1 MARVTRSTKITI
13 SEDETSQ
20 SIPQNQLIPSA
31 EARAPLE
38 EISNTTEEIVSH
50 EDAQIADEEKLLKAA
65 FKSAIGIKKKNKRTK
80 NKRNVN
86 QEQSH
91 DDEVIPDDQPAS
103 LSPAAAATRQLLRS
117 DSGPIAQIRDELQA
131 THLGGSEQDSM
142 AVDTPN
148 STTTFTGRLTRSQMK
163 GVQPGQYNYNSY
175 ANYGTFAPA
184 VPSAPHF
191 HYGRFKYHTGYVS
204 QGKSIPPALGW
215 PVPRWLPYGY
225 GDPISQYTNTDYR
238 VVGQEQAYSYS
249 GPKVSEYVDGDGDVA
264 MGGATRGSALHIDD
278 IDKCAG
284 DQTPEPKSSHDDS
297 FVELIVGRS
306 PAKPV
311 SRRYSVEELVAL
323 RSSAKTS
330 PRIEDSVD
338 ELDKFEETIIR
349 SPAKPVSR
357 IEDSV
362 EELDLLEDIM
372 EALTEAARAQEL
384 ASPVKSRKATPAIL
398 KASRQPTASLAS
410 RSTPAKAKTIGVR
423 EGKALMNEMMAKKAA
438 SGTSTVRSKQVAAKK
453 SILPPTSTRS
463 ASAEPKPAATIS
475 KRPAAKRP
483 VSLMPPK
490 EPIKSTKLPTRSTF
504 ELPGEAI
511 SRKLKEQ
518 REARIA
524 QRQSSVS
531 SDTTPPI
538 VAAKAM
544 APKVKSTK
552 APTRPT
558 FELPGEAL
566 SRKKREAHE
575 ARLKA
580 QEEEEKKRR
589 EFKAKPLRKSIAPSM
604 QPRQTTASLAR
615 RSIINPIDSGDAD
628 EALVVSK
635 RRSVIGAHRPSLA
648 AQNLANTSA
657 PRTRVGAQGGGSM
670 TALARSDSSQRSLSG
685 GPAQAPKLS
694 GRELYK
700 RDARALEGV
709 ERERKEKEAA
719 AKKAREEA
727 AEKGRQAS
735 REWAAKQRR
744 KMMEGKIAD
753 EGLSAGYGP
762 GGQLGLRG

>member
-13 SEDETSQ
+13 SEDATSQ
-20 SIPQNQLIPSA
+20 PIPQNQHVPSA
-31 EARAPLE
+31 EARAPLQ
-38 EISNTTEEIVSH
+38 EISNTTEEIVSL

-80 NKRNVN
+80 NKRNVD
-86 QEQSH
+86 QEQNH
-91 DDEVIPDDQPAS
+91 NDEVITDDQPAS
-103 LSPAAAATRQLLRS
+103 LSPAAAATRELLRS

-131 THLGGSEQDSM
+131 THLGGPEQDSM

-148 STTTFTGRLTRSQMK
+148 PTTPFTGRLTRSQMK
-163 GVQPGQYNYNSY
+163 GVQP
-175 ANYGTFAPA
+175 
-184 VPSAPHF
+184 
-191 HYGRFKYHTGYVS
+191 
-204 QGKSIPPALGW
+204 
-215 PVPRWLPYGY
+215 
-225 GDPISQYTNTDYR
+225 
-238 VVGQEQAYSYS
+238 VGQEQTYSYS
-249 GPKVSEYVDGDGDVA
+249 GPQVSDNVDKDGDIA
-264 MGGATRGSALHIDD
+264 MGNAARGSALHIEN
-278 IDKCAG
+278 IEECAR

-311 SRRYSVEELVAL
+311 SRRYSVEEMVAL
-323 RSSAKTS
+323 RSSAKPS

-338 ELDKFEETIIR
+338 ELDKFEETLVR

-398 KASRQPTASLAS
+398 KASRQPTASPAL

-438 SGTSTVRSKQVAAKK
+438 SGTSTVRSKQVATKK

-463 ASAEPKPAATIS
+463 ASAEPKPAAAVT

-490 EPIKSTKLPTRSTF
+490 EPIKSTKPPTRSTF

-558 FELPGEAL
+558 FELPGEAV

-604 QPRQTTASLAR
+604 QPRQTAASLAR
-615 RSIINPIDSGDAD
+615 RSILNPVDSEDAA
-628 EALVVSK
+628 EGLVVSK
-635 RRSVIGAHRPSLA
+635 RRSVIGAPRQSLA
-648 AQNLANTSA
+648 AHNLANTSA
-657 PRTRVGAQGGGSM
+657 PRTRVGVQGGGRM
-670 TALARSDSSQRSLSG
+670 AASDSSQRSMSG

-700 RDARALEGV
+700 RDARALEGA

-727 AEKGRQAS
+727 ADKGRQAS

-753 EGLSAGYGP
+753 EGLSPGYGP

>member
-1 MARVTRSTKITI
+1 MYSQVSITAIHTLIMARLRRRS
-13 SEDETSQ
+13 
-20 SIPQNQLIPSA
+20 
-31 EARAPLE
+31 
-38 EISNTTEEIVSH
+38 
-50 EDAQIADEEKLLKAA
+50 
-65 FKSAIGIKKKNKRTK
+65 
-80 NKRNVN
+80 
-86 QEQSH
+86 
-91 DDEVIPDDQPAS
+91 
-103 LSPAAAATRQLLRS
+103 
-117 DSGPIAQIRDELQA
+117 
-131 THLGGSEQDSM
+131 
-142 AVDTPN
+142 PN
-148 STTTFTGRLTRSQMK
+148 
-163 GVQPGQYNYNSY
+163 
-175 ANYGTFAPA
+175 
-184 VPSAPHF
+184 APHF
-191 HYGRFKYHTGYVS
+191 HYGRSKYHTGYVS
-204 QGKSIPPALGW
+204 QGRLIPPSLGW
-215 PVPRWLPYGY
+215 PASHWLSYRY
-225 GDPISQYTNTDYR
+225 GDSISQYADTDYR
-238 VVGQEQAYSYS
+238 VVGQEQTYSYS
-249 GPKVSEYVDGDGDVA
+249 GPGLYDHIDKDGDIA
-264 MGGATRGSALHIDD
+264 MGNDARGSALHIEN
-278 IDKCAG
+278 IEECAR

-297 FVELIVGRS
+297 FVEHIVGRS

-311 SRRYSVEELVAL
+311 SRRYSVEEMVAL
-323 RSSAKTS
+323 RSSAKPS

-338 ELDKFEETIIR
+338 ELDKFEETLIR

-384 ASPVKSRKATPAIL
+384 ASPVKARKATPAIQ
-398 KASRQPTASLAS
+398 KASRQPTESPVS
-410 RSTPAKAKTIGVR
+410 RPTPVKAKTIGVK

-438 SGTSTVRSKQVAAKK
+438 SGTSTVRSKQVAVKK
-453 SILPPTSTRS
+453 SVLPPTSARS
-463 ASAEPKPAATIS
+463 ASAEPKPVTAAT
-475 KRPAAKRP
+475 KRPAGKRP
-483 VSLMPPK
+483 ISLMPPR
-490 EPIKSTKLPTRSTF
+490 EPIKSTKPPTRSTF

-589 EFKAKPLRKSIAPSM
+589 EFKAKPVRKSINPSM
-604 QPRQTTASLAR
+604 QPRQTTTSLAR
-615 RSIINPIDSGDAD
+615 RSIINPIDSEGTG
-628 EALVVSK
+628 EGLMVSK
-635 RRSVIGAHRPSLA
+635 RRSVIGAPRSSLTA
-648 AQNLANTSA
+648 HNLANTSA
-657 PRTRVGAQGGGSM
+657 TRTRVAAQGSGNT
-670 TALARSDSSQRSLSG
+670 TAMSDGSQRSSS
-685 GPAQAPKLS
+685 AQAPKLS
-694 GRELYK
+694 GRDIYK
-700 RDARALEGV
+700 RDARALEGA

-744 KMMEGKIAD
+744 KMLEGKIPD

-762 GGQLGLRG
+762 GGQLGLKA

>member
-1 MARVTRSTKITI
+1 MTRVTRSTKITI

-20 SIPQNQLIPSA
+20 SIPQNQHIPSA
-31 EARAPLE
+31 EARAPLQ
-38 EISNTTEEIVSH
+38 EISNTTEEIVSL

-80 NKRNVN
+80 NKRNIN

-91 DDEVIPDDQPAS
+91 EDEVIPDDQPAS

-131 THLGGSEQDSM
+131 THLGGPEQDPM
-142 AVDTPN
+142 AIDTPN
-148 STTTFTGRLTRSQMK
+148 PSTTFTGRLTRSQMK
-163 GVQPGQYNYNSY
+163 GVQP
-175 ANYGTFAPA
+175 
-184 VPSAPHF
+184 
-191 HYGRFKYHTGYVS
+191 
-204 QGKSIPPALGW
+204 
-215 PVPRWLPYGY
+215 
-225 GDPISQYTNTDYR
+225 
-238 VVGQEQAYSYS
+238 VGQQQAYPYS
-249 GPKVSEYVDGDGDVA
+249 GPIISDYVDKDGDIE
-264 MGGATRGSALHIDD
+264 MGNDARGSALHIEN
-278 IDKCAG
+278 IEEHAR

-297 FVELIVGRS
+297 FVEHIVGRS

-311 SRRYSVEELVAL
+311 ARRYSAEEMVAL
-323 RSSAKTS
+323 RSSAKPS
-330 PRIEDSVD
+330 ARIEDSVD
-338 ELDKFEETIIR
+338 ELDKFEETLVR

-357 IEDSV
+357 IEDTV

-384 ASPVKSRKATPAIL
+384 ASPVKSRKATPAIQ
-398 KASRQPTASLAS
+398 KASRQPIESPALK
-410 RSTPAKAKTIGVR
+410 STPAKAKTIGVR
-423 EGKALMNEMMAKKAA
+423 EGKVLMNEMMAKKAA

-453 SILPPTSTRS
+453 SILPPTAPRS
-463 ASAEPKPAATIS
+463 PPTEPKPAESVS

-490 EPIKSTKLPTRSTF
+490 EPVKSTKPPTRSTF

-524 QRQSSVS
+524 LRQSSVS

-538 VAAKAM
+538 VTAKAM

-552 APTRPT
+552 APTKST

-575 ARLKA
+575 ARLKS

-604 QPRQTTASLAR
+604 QPRQTAASLAR
-615 RSIINPIDSGDAD
+615 RSILNPIDPEDA
-628 EALVVSK
+628 AGGLVVSK
-635 RRSVIGAHRPSLA
+635 RRSVIGAPRPSLT

-657 PRTRVGAQGGGSM
+657 PRTRVTAQGGGHA
-670 TALARSDSSQRSLSG
+670 TAMAMSDASQRSSSG
-685 GPAQAPKLS
+685 VPALAPKLS
-694 GRELYK
+694 GRDIYK
-700 RDARALEGV
+700 RDARALEGA

-735 REWAAKQRR
+735 REWAAKQRK

-753 EGLSAGYGP
+753 EGLSPGYGP

>member
-20 SIPQNQLIPSA
+20 SIPQTQHIPSA
-31 EARAPLE
+31 EARAPLQ
-38 EISNTTEEIVSH
+38 EISNTTEEIVSL
-50 EDAQIADEEKLLKAA
+50 EDAQIADEEKILKAA
-65 FKSAIGIKKKNKRTK
+65 FKTAIGIKKKNKRTK
-80 NKRNVN
+80 SKRNVD
-86 QEQSH
+86 QEQH
-91 DDEVIPDDQPAS
+91 RNDEVIPDDQPAS
-103 LSPAAAATRQLLRS
+103 LSPAAAATRALLRS

-131 THLGGSEQDSM
+131 THLGGSEQDPM
-142 AVDTPN
+142 AIDAPN
-148 STTTFTGRLTRSQMK
+148 PTTTFTGRLTRSQMK
-163 GVQPGQYNYNSY
+163 GVQP
-175 ANYGTFAPA
+175 
-184 VPSAPHF
+184 
-191 HYGRFKYHTGYVS
+191 
-204 QGKSIPPALGW
+204 
-215 PVPRWLPYGY
+215 
-225 GDPISQYTNTDYR
+225 
-238 VVGQEQAYSYS
+238 VGQEQAYSYS
-249 GPKVSEYVDGDGDVA
+249 GPKISEYIDGDGDVA
-264 MGGATRGSALHIDD
+264 MGGATRGSALHIED
-278 IDKCAG
+278 IDECAR
-284 DQTPEPKSSHDDS
+284 DITPEPKSSHDDS
-297 FVELIVGRS
+297 FVEHIVGRS

-311 SRRYSVEELVAL
+311 SRRLSVEEMVAL
-323 RSSAKTS
+323 HSSAKSS

-338 ELDKFEETIIR
+338 ELDRFEETIIR

-398 KASRQPTASLAS
+398 KSSRPPTLSPAL
-410 RSTPAKAKTIGVR
+410 RPTPVKAKTIGVR
-423 EGKALMNEMMAKKAA
+423 EGKALMNEMLAKKAA

-453 SILPPTSTRS
+453 SVLPPTSTRS
-463 ASAEPKPAATIS
+463 ASAEPKPAAPIT

-490 EPIKSTKLPTRSTF
+490 EPIKSTKAPTRSTF

-531 SDTTPPI
+531 SDSTPPI
-538 VAAKAM
+538 VSAKAM

-589 EFKAKPLRKSIAPSM
+589 EFKAKPVRRSIAPSM
-604 QPRQTTASLAR
+604 QPRQTAASLAR
-615 RSIINPIDSGDAD
+615 RSIMNPDDAG
-628 EALVVSK
+628 EGLVVSK
-635 RRSVIGAHRPSLA
+635 RRSVIGVPRPSLT
-648 AQNLANTSA
+648 AQNLANSSA
-657 PRTRVGAQGGGSM
+657 PRTRVTAQGGGHM
-670 TALARSDSSQRSLSG
+670 TATAMSDASQRSSSG
-685 GPAQAPKLS
+685 VPSLVPKLS
-694 GRELYK
+694 GRDIYK
-700 RDARALEGV
+700 RDARALEGA

-744 KMMEGKIAD
+744 KMMEGKIPD

-762 GGQLGLRG
+762 GGQLGLKG

>member
-31 EARAPLE
+31 EARAPLQ

-148 STTTFTGRLTRSQMK
+148 STTFTGRLTRSQMK

-191 HYGRFKYHTGYVS
+191 HYGRSKYHTGYVS

-215 PVPRWLPYGY
+215 PVSRWLPYGY

-238 VVGQEQAYSYS
+238 VVGQEQVYSYS

-264 MGGATRGSALHIDD
+264 MGGATRGSALHIED

-384 ASPVKSRKATPAIL
+384 ASPVKSRKATPAFL
-398 KASRQPTASLAS
+398 KASRQPTASPAS
-410 RSTPAKAKTIGVR
+410 RSTLAKAKTIGVR

-438 SGTSTVRSKQVAAKK
+438 SGTSTVRSKQVAPKK
-453 SILPPTSTRS
+453 SILPSTSARS

-490 EPIKSTKLPTRSTF
+490 EPIKSTKPPTRSTF

-552 APTRPT
+552 APTKPT

-604 QPRQTTASLAR
+604 QPRQTTTSLAR
-615 RSIINPIDSGDAD
+615 RSIINPIDSRDAD

-657 PRTRVGAQGGGSM
+657 PRTRVGAQGGGHM
-670 TALARSDSSQRSLSG
+670 AAMARSDSSQRSLSG

-700 RDARALEGV
+700 RDARALEGA

-744 KMMEGKIAD
+744 RMMEGKIAD

>member
-20 SIPQNQLIPSA
+20 SIPQNQHIPSA
-31 EARAPLE
+31 EARAPLQK
-38 EISNTTEEIVSH
+38 ITNTTEEIVSL

-65 FKSAIGIKKKNKRTK
+65 FKTAIGIKKKNKRAK
-80 NKRNVN
+80 NKRNVD

-91 DDEVIPDDQPAS
+91 DNEVIPDDQPAS
-103 LSPAAAATRQLLRS
+103 LSPATAATRELLRS

-131 THLGGSEQDSM
+131 TDLGGPEQDPM
-142 AVDTPN
+142 AVDAPN
-148 STTTFTGRLTRSQMK
+148 PTTTFTGRLTRSQMK

-175 ANYGTFAPA
+175 ANHGTFAPA

-191 HYGRFKYHTGYVS
+191 HYGHSKYHTGHVS
-204 QGKSIPPALGW
+204 PGKSIPPALGW
-215 PVPRWLPYGY
+215 PVPRWLPYRY
-225 GDPISQYTNTDYR
+225 GDPIFQYTNTDYR
-238 VVGQEQAYSYS
+238 VAGQEQAYSHS
-249 GPKVSEYVDGDGDVA
+249 GPKISDYVNGDGDVA
-264 MGGATRGSALHIDD
+264 MGGATRGSALHIED
-278 IDKCAG
+278 IDECAR

-297 FVELIVGRS
+297 FVKHILGRS

-311 SRRYSVEELVAL
+311 SRRLSVEEMVAIH
-323 RSSAKTS
+323 SSAKPS

-357 IEDSV
+357 IEDSL

-372 EALTEAARAQEL
+372 EALTEAAKAQEL

-398 KASRQPTASLAS
+398 KSTRQPTTSPAL
-410 RSTPAKAKTIGVR
+410 RPTPVKAKTIGVR

-438 SGTSTVRSKQVAAKK
+438 SGTSTVRSKQVAVKK
-453 SILPPTSTRS
+453 SVMPPTSARS
-463 ASAEPKPAATIS
+463 ASAEPKPAAPIT

-490 EPIKSTKLPTRSTF
+490 EPIKSTKPPTRSTF

-531 SDTTPPI
+531 SDSTPPI
-538 VAAKAM
+538 VSAKAM

-552 APTRPT
+552 APSRPT

-566 SRKKREAHE
+566 SRKKRETYE
-575 ARLKA
+575 ACLKLR
-580 QEEEEKKRR
+580 EEEEKKRR
-589 EFKAKPLRKSIAPSM
+589 EFKAKPVRKSIAPSM
-604 QPRQTTASLAR
+604 QPRQTAASLAR
-615 RSIINPIDSGDAD
+615 RSIMNPEDAG
-628 EALVVSK
+628 EGLVVSK
-635 RRSVIGAHRPSLA
+635 RRSVIGVSRPSLT

-657 PRTRVGAQGGGSM
+657 SRTRVTAHGGGHM
-670 TALARSDSSQRSLSG
+670 TTTAMSDSSQRSSSV
-685 GPAQAPKLS
+685 PALVQKLS
-694 GRELYK
+694 GRDIYK
-700 RDARALEGV
+700 RDARALEGA

-735 REWAAKQRR
+735 REWATKQRR
-744 KMMEGKIAD
+744 KMMEGKIPD

-762 GGQLGLRG
+762 GGQLGLKG

>member
-20 SIPQNQLIPSA
+20 SIPQNQHIPSA
-31 EARAPLE
+31 EARAPLQK
-38 EISNTTEEIVSH
+38 ITNTTEEIVSL

-65 FKSAIGIKKKNKRTK
+65 FKTAIGIKKKNKRAK
-80 NKRNVN
+80 NKRNVD

-91 DDEVIPDDQPAS
+91 DNEVIPDDQPAS
-103 LSPAAAATRQLLRS
+103 LSPATAATRELLRS

-131 THLGGSEQDSM
+131 TDLGGPEQDPM
-142 AVDTPN
+142 AVDAPN
-148 STTTFTGRLTRSQMK
+148 PTTTFTGRLTRSQMK
-163 GVQPGQYNYNSY
+163 GVQP
-175 ANYGTFAPA
+175 A
-184 VPSAPHF
+184 
-191 HYGRFKYHTGYVS
+191 
-204 QGKSIPPALGW
+204 
-215 PVPRWLPYGY
+215 
-225 GDPISQYTNTDYR
+225 
-238 VVGQEQAYSYS
+238 GQEQAYSHS
-249 GPKVSEYVDGDGDVA
+249 GPKISDYVNGDGDVA
-264 MGGATRGSALHIDD
+264 MGGATRGSALHIED
-278 IDKCAG
+278 IDECAR

-297 FVELIVGRS
+297 FVKHILGRS

-311 SRRYSVEELVAL
+311 SRRLSVEEMVAIH
-323 RSSAKTS
+323 SSAKPS

-357 IEDSV
+357 IEDSL

-372 EALTEAARAQEL
+372 EALTEAAKAQEL

-398 KASRQPTASLAS
+398 KSTRQPTTSPAL
-410 RSTPAKAKTIGVR
+410 RPTPVKAKTIGVR

-438 SGTSTVRSKQVAAKK
+438 SGTSTVRSKQVAVKK
-453 SILPPTSTRS
+453 SVMPPTSARS
-463 ASAEPKPAATIS
+463 ASAEPKPAAPIT

-490 EPIKSTKLPTRSTF
+490 EPIKSTKPPTRSTF

-531 SDTTPPI
+531 SDSTPPI
-538 VAAKAM
+538 VSAKAM

-552 APTRPT
+552 APSRPT

-566 SRKKREAHE
+566 SRKKRETYE
-575 ARLKA
+575 ACLKLR
-580 QEEEEKKRR
+580 EEEEKKRR
-589 EFKAKPLRKSIAPSM
+589 EFKAKPVRKSIAPSM
-604 QPRQTTASLAR
+604 QPRQTAASLAR
-615 RSIINPIDSGDAD
+615 RSIMNPEDAG
-628 EALVVSK
+628 EGLVVSK
-635 RRSVIGAHRPSLA
+635 RRSVIGVSRPSLT

-657 PRTRVGAQGGGSM
+657 SRTRVTAHGGGHM
-670 TALARSDSSQRSLSG
+670 TTTAMSDSSQRSSSV
-685 GPAQAPKLS
+685 PALVQKLS
-694 GRELYK
+694 GRDIYK
-700 RDARALEGV
+700 RDARALEGA

-735 REWAAKQRR
+735 REWATKQRR
-744 KMMEGKIAD
+744 KMMEGKIPD

-762 GGQLGLRG
+762 GGQLGLKG

>member
-20 SIPQNQLIPSA
+20 AIPQNQHVPSA
-31 EARAPLE
+31 EARAPLQ
-38 EISNTTEEIVSH
+38 EISNTTEEIVSL

-86 QEQSH
+86 QEQSN
-91 DDEVIPDDQPAS
+91 DNEVIPDDQPAP

-131 THLGGSEQDSM
+131 THIAGPEQDSM

-148 STTTFTGRLTRSQMK
+148 PTTFTGRLTRSQLK
-163 GVQPGQYNYNSY
+163 SVQP
-175 ANYGTFAPA
+175 
-184 VPSAPHF
+184 
-191 HYGRFKYHTGYVS
+191 
-204 QGKSIPPALGW
+204 
-215 PVPRWLPYGY
+215 
-225 GDPISQYTNTDYR
+225 
-238 VVGQEQAYSYS
+238 VGQEQTYSYS
-249 GPKVSEYVDGDGDVA
+249 GPKVSDRVDTDGDVA
-264 MGGATRGSALHIDD
+264 MGNSPRGSALHIEN
-278 IDKCAG
+278 IEECAG
-284 DQTPEPKSSHDDS
+284 EETPEPKSSHDDS

-311 SRRYSVEELVAL
+311 NRRDSAEEIVAL
-323 RSSAKTS
+323 RSSAKPS

-338 ELDKFEETIIR
+338 ELDKFEETLIR

-384 ASPVKSRKATPAIL
+384 ASPVKSRKPVTAAQ
-398 KASRQPTASLAS
+398 KAARQPTAS
-410 RSTPAKAKTIGVR
+410 PAPKFAPTKARTIGVR
-423 EGKALMNEMMAKKAA
+423 EGKALMNDMMAKKAA

-453 SILPPTSTRS
+453 SILPSTSERS
-463 ASAEPKPAATIS
+463 ASAEPKPAAPIN

-490 EPIKSTKLPTRSTF
+490 EPVKSTKAPTRSTF

-566 SRKKREAHE
+566 SRRKREAHE

-589 EFKAKPLRKSIAPSM
+589 EFKAKPLRRSIAPSM
-604 QPRQTTASLAR
+604 EPRQTTASLAR
-615 RSIINPIDSGDAD
+615 RSILNPVDSEGANDGLA
-628 EALVVSK
+628 VSK
-635 RRSVIGAHRPSLA
+635 RRSVIGAPRPSLT
-648 AQNLANTSA
+648 AQNLANSSA
-657 PRTRVGAQGGGSM
+657 PRTRVTAQGSGHV
-670 TALARSDSSQRSLSG
+670 TATAMSDASQRSSSG
-685 GPAQAPKLS
+685 APALVPKLS
-694 GRELYK
+694 GKDIYR
-700 RDARALEGV
+700 RDARAMEGA

-735 REWAAKQRR
+735 REWAAKQRK
-744 KMMEGKIAD
+744 KMMEGKIPD

-762 GGQLGLRG
+762 GGQLGLRA

>member
-20 SIPQNQLIPSA
+20 SIPQNQNVPSA
-31 EARAPLE
+31 EARAPLQ
-38 EISNTTEEIVSH
+38 EISNTTEEIVSL

-91 DDEVIPDDQPAS
+91 DNEVIPDDQPAS
-103 LSPAAAATRQLLRS
+103 LSLAAAATRELLRS

-131 THLGGSEQDSM
+131 THLAGPEQDSM
-142 AVDTPN
+142 AVDMLNP
-148 STTTFTGRLTRSQMK
+148 TTTFTGRLTRSQMK
-163 GVQPGQYNYNSY
+163 GAQPGQYNYNSY

-184 VPSAPHF
+184 VPNAPHF
-191 HYGRFKYHTGYVS
+191 LYGRSKYHTGYVS

-215 PVPRWLPYGY
+215 PVPRWLSYGY

-238 VVGQEQAYSYS
+238 IVGQEQTYSYS
-249 GPKVSEYVDGDGDVA
+249 GPKVYDHVDKDGDVA
-264 MGGATRGSALHIDD
+264 MGNDTRGSALHIEN
-278 IDKCAG
+278 IEECAR

-311 SRRYSVEELVAL
+311 SRRYSVEEIVAL
-323 RSSAKTS
+323 RSSAKPS

-338 ELDKFEETIIR
+338 ELDKFEETLIR

-384 ASPVKSRKATPAIL
+384 ASPVKSRKPVTAIQKAT
-398 KASRQPTASLAS
+398 RQPTASPVS
-410 RSTPAKAKTIGVR
+410 RPTPAKAKTIGVR

-453 SILPPTSTRS
+453 SILPATSARS
-463 ASAEPKPAATIS
+463 ASVEPKPAVAAS

-490 EPIKSTKLPTRSTF
+490 EPTKSTKAPTRSTF

-511 SRKLKEQ
+511 ARKLKEQ

-552 APTRPT
+552 APTKPT

-589 EFKAKPLRKSIAPSM
+589 EFKAKPVRKSVGPSM
-604 QPRQTTASLAR
+604 QPRQTAASLAR
-615 RSIINPIDSGDAD
+615 RSIMNPIDSEGAG
-628 EALVVSK
+628 EGLAVSK
-635 RRSVIGAHRPSLA
+635 RRSVIGAPRPSLT

-657 PRTRVGAQGGGSM
+657 PRKRVAAPGGGHVTTM
-670 TALARSDSSQRSLSG
+670 AKSDASQRSSSG
-685 GPAQAPKLS
+685 VPALAPKLS
-694 GRELYK
+694 GRDIYK
-700 RDARALEGV
+700 RDARALEGA

-744 KMMEGKIAD
+744 KMMDGKIAD

-762 GGQLGLRG
+762 GGQLGLRA

>member
-31 EARAPLE
+31 EARAPLQ
-38 EISNTTEEIVSH
+38 EISNTTKEIVSH

-148 STTTFTGRLTRSQMK
+148 STTFTGRLTRSQMK
-163 GVQPGQYNYNSY
+163 GLQPGQYNYNSY

-191 HYGRFKYHTGYVS
+191 HYGRSKYHTGYVS

-238 VVGQEQAYSYS
+238 VVGQEQVYSYS

-264 MGGATRGSALHIDD
+264 MGGATRGSALHIED

-384 ASPVKSRKATPAIL
+384 ASPVKSRKATPAFL
-398 KASRQPTASLAS
+398 KASRQPTASPAS

-453 SILPPTSTRS
+453 SILPSTSARS

-490 EPIKSTKLPTRSTF
+490 EPIKSTKPPTRSTF

-552 APTRPT
+552 APTKPT

-589 EFKAKPLRKSIAPSM
+589 EFKAKPLRKSIVPSM
-604 QPRQTTASLAR
+604 QPRQTTTSLAR
-615 RSIINPIDSGDAD
+615 RSIINPIDSRDAD

-657 PRTRVGAQGGGSM
+657 PRTRVGAQGGGHM
-670 TALARSDSSQRSLSG
+670 AVMARSDSSQRSLSG

-700 RDARALEGV
+700 RDARALEGA

-744 KMMEGKIAD
+744 RMMEGKIAD